1 MNRSDLL
8 FRAFADPIR
17 RRALRLLGRRE
28 LCVCDLTDAMMLPQP
43 TVSRHLSALQR
54 AGLVRVERRGRWRH
68 YALAGTKDVLVANLL
83 RSAASEKD
91 AAGDMNRLKSLPR
104 RVCD

>member
-1 MNRSDLL
+1 MNRSDLI

-17 RRALRLLGRRE
+17 RRAVRLLGRRA
-28 LCVCDLTDAMMLPQP
+28 LCVCDLTDALRLPQP

-54 AGLVRVERRGRWRH
+54 AGLVRVEKRGRWRH
-68 YALAGTKDVLVANLL
+68 YALAGTQDRLVTSLL
-83 RSAASEKD
+83 KSAAAEPDS
-91 AAGDMNRLKSLPR
+91 AGDLKRLKSLPR